1 MSTEPVEVDDSQG
14 GNNVDLY
21 MTPKSAVGTKAGAEP
36 MPNTGMSSLAMDAK
50 ERLSNL
56 FSTTPAGSAAPPKLP
71 PLPVQR
77 QNDDDANQE
86 HSVPSPTVI
95 ASDPGKK
102 ADDAGLGLSGSTIAR
117 SHH

>member
-1 MSTEPVEVDDSQG
+1 MEKLSKCSAPEIKIDGPVEPDDGQG
-14 GNNVDLY
+14 GNNPDLY
-21 MTPKSAVGTKAGAEP
+21 LTPKSAVGTKAGAEP
-36 MPNTGMSSLAMDAK
+36 MPNTGMGSLAMDAK

-86 HSVPSPTVI
+86 PSVPRDRKSVV
-95 ASDPGKK
+95 
-102 ADDAGLGLSGSTIAR
+102 
-117 SHH
+117 